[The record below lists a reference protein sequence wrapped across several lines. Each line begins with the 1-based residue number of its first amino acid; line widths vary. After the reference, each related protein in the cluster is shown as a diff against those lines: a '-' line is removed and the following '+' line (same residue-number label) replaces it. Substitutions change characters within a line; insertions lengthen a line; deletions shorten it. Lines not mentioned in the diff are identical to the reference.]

1 VANFI
6 IFGEKMNTI
15 LETITVGALDVNCYI
30 LGCKIHKKAVVIDPG
45 DNSKT
50 ILDFIKKNSLKLT
63 HIINTHAHADHVGA
77 NGKIKDASG
86 VPILIHKGDADFLV
100 SESNKE
106 MAHFYGVNPSPKAD
120 RLLNDGEIIEICPD
134 ISLKVIHTPGHSP
147 GGICLHHNG
156 FLFTGDTLFANSI
169 GRSDLHGGSHNDL
182 INSIKTKLIILDDK
196 IKVFPGHGPP
206 STIGEEKQYNPFL
219 I

>member
-1 VANFI
+1 MLFVFS
-6 IFGEKMNTI
+6 FREKVNTI

-30 LGCKIHKKAVVIDPG
+30 MGCKTHKKAVVIDPG

-50 ILDFIKKNSLKLT
+50 ILDFIKKNSLELT

-77 NGKIKDASG
+77 NGKIKDALG
-86 VPILIHKGDADFLV
+86 IPILIHKGDSDFLV
-100 SESNKE
+100 SEANKE

-134 ISLKVIHTPGHSP
+134 ISLKIIHTPGHSP
-147 GGICLHHNG
+147 GGICLHYND

-169 GRSDLHGGSHNDL
+169 GRSDLHEGSHNDL
-182 INSIKTKLIILDDK
+182 INSIKTKLTILNDK
-196 IKVFPGHGPP
+196 VKVFPGHGPS